1 MVNKMSTPTYKV
13 KFKKI
18 DNTECELDLPADI
31 PIEDL
36 REQLSKHEKIKI
48 PAD

>member
-1 MVNKMSTPTYKV
+1 MSGNIRV

-18 DNTECELDLPADI
+18 DNTECELDLPQDI
-31 PIEDL
+31 AIEDM
-36 REQLSKHEKIKI
+36 REILANNEKIKI

>member
-1 MVNKMSTPTYKV
+1 MSGNIKL

-18 DNTECELDLPADI
+18 DNTECELSLPHDI
-31 PIEDL
+31 LIEDM
-36 REQLSKHEKIKI
+36 RELLAKNEKINI

>member
-1 MVNKMSTPTYKV
+1 MSGTIKV

-18 DNTECELDLPADI
+18 DNTECELELPKEI
-31 PIEDL
+31 LIEEL
-36 REQLSKHEKIKI
+36 REILAKNEKINI

>member
-1 MVNKMSTPTYKV
+1 MSGNIKV

-18 DNTECELDLPADI
+18 DNTECELVLPHEI
-31 PIEDL
+31 LIEDMKDIL
-36 REQLSKHEKIKI
+36 AKNEKINI